1 MKRGG
6 GEGGEGGKSNQEEKK
21 RKKKK
26 TFQISKKDNMLV
38 QKKETFFSNPH
49 SVHKIQNT
57 QDNKK
62 NQNIIYIYI
71 CT

>member
-38 QKKETFFSNPH
+38 QKKRDIFFKSTFS
-49 SVHKIQNT
+49 S
-57 QDNKK
+57 
-62 NQNIIYIYI
+62 
-71 CT
+71 